1 MAMTL
6 TKATHSWEKRLP
18 YLLILPALI
27 FALIYRIYPIFYSF
41 FRAFHFKGTLSLRTY
56 LNLFQDKN
64 FWSSLWITVK
74 MNLVMIPL
82 QIVISFL
89 LALLVNASLRGIGIF
104 RSLYYLP
111 VTISMP
117 VAAIC
122 WSMILNYNSGVVNSI
137 LTSFFGL
144 ERQGFFNDGNQALW
158 SVILLC
164 TWKGCGY
171 WMMFFLAG
179 LKGIDTSLY
188 EAATMDGAGY
198 FRRLFSITIPLLKKT
213 TLFVT
218 VANTSVNLLLF
229 APMMLITNGGPS
241 GTTNVLMYE
250 AYRQAF
256 KYGNYDKGSA
266 ITSVLVMLILAVVFL
281 QFKLMD
287 EKD

>member
-1 MAMTL
+1 MTL
-6 TKATHSWEKRLP
+6 TKATHNWEKRLP
-18 YLLILPALI
+18 YLLILPALN

-41 FRAFHFKGTLSLRTY
+41 FRAFHFKGALSFQTY

-122 WSMILNYNSGVVNSI
+122 WSMILNYNSGVVNSM

-144 ERQGFFNDGNQALW
+144 ERQGFFNDANQALW

-198 FRRLFSITIPLLKKT
+198 FRRLFSITIPMLKKT

-266 ITSVLVMLILAVVFL
+266 ITSVLVVLILAVVFL